1 MSKSI
6 AIMRHALTE
15 SGWQKPDTDRC
26 ILPEGE
32 AQTEQVALKMSA
44 AGIKPGLVW
53 ASPALRAEQTAAIVV
68 RQICQDV
75 EIETV
80 RQLYYDDEYS
90 VADLITICSDTVDCL
105 LVVGH
110 NPMVSRL
117 VSRLSGSGDFG
128 WFATSELVWLEF
140 DTDSW
145 AKIATAP
152 IIGRIKIS
160 PVKD

>member
-6 AIMRHALTE
+6 AIMRHTLTE
-15 SGWQKPDTDRC
+15 SGWQKPDPDRC

-32 AQTEQVALKMSA
+32 VQTANVAQKMAA
-44 AGIKPGLVW
+44 AGIVPDAVW
-53 ASPALRAEQTAAIVV
+53 ASPALRAAQTAAIVA
-68 RQICQDV
+68 QQLCPNV

-80 RQLYYDDEYS
+80 RQLYYDDEYQ
-90 VADLITICSDTVDCL
+90 VVDLIEICPDTVNSL
-105 LVVGH
+105 LIVGH

-128 WFATSELVWLEF
+128 WFATTEVVWLEF
-140 DTDSW
+140 DTESW
-145 AKIATAP
+145 ARIATSP

-160 PVKD
+160 PLRN